1 MIKNGRG
8 RLYDFGPLEGFE
20 NRELGLKAAWLGEL
34 RERVYDQIEDLPA
47 DGLDYEGPN
56 TALTIGR
63 LVLHMAWA
71 ESRWLARIT
80 STAISDDLQDA
91 LAPGSLEGFEHAPE
105 ASPPAD
111 RVIAICRRS
120 WEQVSLPAMRSIKDM
135 DAVWGEDGTTIR
147 GVLGQLEWHW
157 IYHSG
162 QVGLL
167 RFEWGSDYQ
176 WTSGSPMAPV
186 SPAGPASPGAV

>member
-20 NRELGLKAAWLGEL
+20 DRELGLKAAWLGEL
-34 RERVYDQIEDLPA
+34 RERVYDQVEDLPGDA
-47 DGLDYEGPN
+47 LDYEGPN

-71 ESRWLARIT
+71 ESRWLSRIT
-80 STAISDDLQDA
+80 STPMDDDLGKG
-91 LAPGSLEGFEHAPE
+91 LAPGALEGFGDAPD

-111 RVIAICRRS
+111 ELIALCRRS
-120 WEQVSLPAMRSIKDM
+120 WDEVSLPAMRSIQDING
-135 DAVWGEDGTTIR
+135 VCGEDGTTIR
-147 GVLGQLEWHW
+147 GVLEQLEWHW

-176 WTSGSPMAPV
+176 WTSGSPMAPAA
-186 SPAGPASPGAV
+186 PTAP